1 MFTVKSFS
9 KPEFLPLELGDKVTW
24 WSRRY
29 KAYIVGQVVELT
41 QKFRYSYYRDD
52 AGWHTEPHPTERVY
66 VRPDKNIPFG
76 YPSYRLSFKASGL
89 QKIS

>member
-29 KAYIVGQVVELT
+29 KTYIVGQVVELT
-41 QKFRYSYYRDD
+41 QKFQYSYYRD
-52 AGWHTEPHPTERVY
+52 AGVWRAEPHPVERVY
-66 VRPDKNIPFG
+66 VQPDENVPDG
-76 YPSYRLSFKASGL
+76 YPYYRLSFKASGL